1 MTSFERNT
9 IAEIKA
15 RLAAGQP
22 IAAWEKQMVL
32 DLLRR
37 EGGVMSRV
45 SKALAANE
53 GFNVDGIKT
62 A

>member
-1 MTSFERNT
+1 MTSFERDT

-15 RLAAGQP
+15 RLKGGQP

-32 DLLRR
+32 DMLRR
-37 EGGVMSRV
+37 EGGVLSQVAKKNAVR
-45 SKALAANE
+45 E
-53 GFNVDGIKT
+53 GFSVDGIKT

>member
-1 MTSFERNT
+1 MTSFERDT

-15 RLAAGQP
+15 RMKAGQP

-32 DLLRR
+32 DILRR
-37 EGGVMSRV
+37 EGGVMPH
-45 SKALAANE
+45 AAKENAARE
-53 GFNVDGIKT
+53 GFTVDGIKT

>member
-1 MTSFERNT
+1 MTNFERDT

-15 RLAAGQP
+15 RMKAGQP

-32 DLLRR
+32 DILRR
-37 EGGVMSRV
+37 EGGVMSQ
-45 SKALAANE
+45 AAKENAVRE
-53 GFNVDGIKT
+53 GFSVDGIKT

>member
-37 EGGVMSRV
+37 PSGVRV
-45 SKALAANE
+45 E
-53 GFNVDGIKT
+53 
-62 A
+62 